1 MRILGFEPRA
11 TGYDN
16 LCAVLQK
23 CFDVLGRKHNNSKAF
38 VSFSVKVGLHR
49 SHLHLQHRQNELTLC
64 RAGKMVQRNPEF
76 CCGCR
81 LLESHVFFLYVFF
94 NTHSLRLHLSL
105 PIGWR
110 GWDNNYFF
118 NSTWRRLITAIIVSC
133 SIFFLPPYLVSLR
146 ERKNHLE
153 VAGIE
158 KGPPA

>member
-1 MRILGFEPRA
+1 MNLPFAELEKWFNA
-11 TGYDN
+11 TQSFVVAAGC
-16 LCAVLQK
+16 L
-23 CFDVLGRKHNNSKAF
+23 KA
-38 VSFSVKVGLHR
+38 
-49 SHLHLQHRQNELTLC
+49 
-64 RAGKMVQRNPEF
+64 M
-76 CCGCR
+76 
-81 LLESHVFFLYVFF
+81 FLYFFYVFL

-110 GWDNNYFF
+110 GWDNNYFL
-118 NSTWRRLITAIIVSC
+118 NSTWRRLITAIIVTC